1 MFMWKSIL
9 RNQLPHHHAAF
20 FLERSKGKRKK
31 CSRYK
36 KTKQYMVN
44 FCEGFIAFVVVLNKQ
59 VNVVCFICMEGTCMH
74 YYCEEK
80 YV

>member
-1 MFMWKSIL
+1 
-9 RNQLPHHHAAF
+9 
-20 FLERSKGKRKK
+20 
-31 CSRYK
+31 
-36 KTKQYMVN
+36 MVN